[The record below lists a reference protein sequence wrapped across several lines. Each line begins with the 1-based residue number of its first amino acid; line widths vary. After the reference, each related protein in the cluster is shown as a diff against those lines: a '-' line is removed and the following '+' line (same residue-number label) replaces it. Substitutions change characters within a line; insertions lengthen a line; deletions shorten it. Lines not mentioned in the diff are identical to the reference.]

1 MDELKKVIREYM
13 ISQADSQLTLEDL
26 EKVPTKLAE
35 IWNTT
40 AIDATEDP
48 GSFWKFLDSTIG
60 KGSRAYRD
68 WVSDQPINQQSI
80 APKLAGQMMGI
91 LTDPL
96 EKHVGGEDVSV
107 GDLALA
113 GLSTAPYAGPV
124 ARAGTAV
131 AKPVLGS
138 GVMSGA
144 KVLQKARPESQ
155 IVNPVAEWVGPHRLN
170 VGEWARRQIIN
181 RRTEGPAGS
190 PTLKGRG
197 LQDWYSHP
205 FAKIGHVWDMA
216 KSAVKHRKDRAI
228 IPQYVKDEMA
238 QLEKAGI
245 IDKTMAD
252 LWQANP
258 AYVQSIMEK
267 FLPRDPRT
275 LKLRSILGD
284 SIFPRE
290 AYTTIREISR
300 DGSVIKNLL
309 DDVTDMPPEM
319 FSTHV
324 SPHIARELKL
334 GGHNVHIS
342 TKPIHIDSPVV
353 FKINSDGYYV
363 GAKGSPKLFNLESAN
378 YFTAGP
384 NQGTKSFR
392 TRGVFAWRG
401 KLPVVNEVKNLVEG
415 GMKSKDEIIS
425 SLMSKNKDLIKSF
438 NKATK
443 EWKSRKPDI
452 PGGRSSAYEYAMWR
466 ASRPKKRLYNRK
478 DLEKNIFDD
487 GQNISVSQHV
497 LTTDTLLATMPVR
510 MIINKRNPLEG
521 GYVYW
526 DQMRQGLGKK
536 WADWIL
542 DIGSDTNR
550 LFIDIQPFTTATK
563 FAVAGGARRQVQK
576 GFVEEAAQAGA
587 GVTTRKR
594 VSATAVDRGRYP
606 GHQVV
611 EGTRRVDPKSK
622 KGVEQVQVEEHIL
635 PPDPRWELLK
645 RKIHLPP
652 MYRLRQQGVI

>member
-1 MDELKKVIREYM
+1 MLA
-13 ISQADSQLTLEDL
+13 QAGPQFTLEDL
-26 EKVPTKLAE
+26 EKVPGELAE

-48 GSFWKFLDSTIG
+48 GSFWKFLDATIG

-68 WVSDQPINQQSI
+68 WVSDQPISQQSI

-96 EKHVGGEDVSV
+96 EKYVEGEDVSV

-124 ARAGTAV
+124 ARAGAAV
-131 AKPVLGS
+131 ATPIAGS
-138 GVMSGA
+138 TVMGGA
-144 KVLQKARPESQ
+144 KVAQKVLPEKD
-155 IVNPVAEWVGPHRLN
+155 IVNPAAEFVGENRLN
-170 VGEWARRQIIN
+170 VGNLARPQLIN

-197 LQDWYSHP
+197 LQDWYTHQ
-205 FAKIGHVWDMA
+205 FAKLGHVWDMA
-216 KSAVKHRKDRAI
+216 RTAIKHRKDRAI

-245 IDKTMAD
+245 IDKTTAD

-290 AYTTIREISR
+290 AHTTIREISR
-300 DGSVIKNLL
+300 DGGVIQNLL
-309 DDVTDMPPEM
+309 DDVTDMPREM

-353 FKINSDGYYV
+353 FKINNDGYYV
-363 GAKGSPKLFNLESAN
+363 GAKGSPKVYNLESAN

-392 TRGVFAWRG
+392 TRGVFAWKGRLQGYQGMGG
-401 KLPVVNEVKNLVEG
+401 K
-415 GMKSKDEIIS
+415 
-425 SLMSKNKDLIKSF
+425 
-438 NKATK
+438 KAK
-443 EWKSRKPDI
+443 
-452 PGGRSSAYEYAMWR
+452 
-466 ASRPKKRLYNRK
+466 
-478 DLEKNIFDD
+478 
-487 GQNISVSQHV
+487 
-497 LTTDTLLATMPVR
+497 PVR
-510 MIINKRNPLEG
+510 WKIK
-521 GYVYW
+521 YV
-526 DQMRQGLGKK
+526 
-536 WADWIL
+536 
-542 DIGSDTNR
+542 
-550 LFIDIQPFTTATK
+550 
-563 FAVAGGARRQVQK
+563 
-576 GFVEEAAQAGA
+576 
-587 GVTTRKR
+587 
-594 VSATAVDRGRYP
+594 
-606 GHQVV
+606 
-611 EGTRRVDPKSK
+611 
-622 KGVEQVQVEEHIL
+622 
-635 PPDPRWELLK
+635 
-645 RKIHLPP
+645 
-652 MYRLRQQGVI
+652 

>member
-1 MDELKKVIREYM
+1 M
-13 ISQADSQLTLEDL
+13 IAKAGPQFTLEDL
-26 EKVPTKLAE
+26 EKVPGELAE

-48 GSFWKFLDSTIG
+48 GSFWKFLDATIG

-68 WVSDQPINQQSI
+68 WVSDQPITQQSI
-80 APKLAGQMMGI
+80 VPKLAGQMMGL

-124 ARAGTAV
+124 ARAGVAV
-131 AKPVLGS
+131 AKPIAGS
-138 GVMSGA
+138 TAIGVTKLA
-144 KVLQKARPESQ
+144 QKAVPERD
-155 IVNPVAEWVGPHRLN
+155 IINPVAEFVGEDRLN
-170 VGEWARRQIIN
+170 VGNLARMQLIN
-181 RRTEGPAGS
+181 RRTGEFAPS
-190 PTLKGRG
+190 PTLKGKG
-197 LQDWYSHP
+197 LKDWYSHQ
-205 FAKIGHVWDMA
+205 FAKFGHVMDMA
-216 KSAVKHRKDRAI
+216 KTAIKHRKDRAI

-245 IDKTMAD
+245 VDKTMAD

-275 LKLRSILGD
+275 IKLRAILGD

-290 AYTTIREISR
+290 AYTTIREISKE
-300 DGSVIKNLL
+300 GSVIKNLL

-353 FKINSDGYYV
+353 FKINSDGYYAG
-363 GAKGSPKLFNLESAN
+363 GARGSRNIYNLEDAN
-378 YFTAGP
+378 YFTGS
-384 NQGTKSFR
+384 GFK

-401 KLPVVNEVKNLVEG
+401 KLPVVNEVKRLVEG
-415 GMKSKDEIIS
+415 GVKSKDEIIS
-425 SLMSKNKDLIKSF
+425 SIMSKNTDLIKSF

-466 ASRPKKRLYNRK
+466 ASRPKKRLYNKK

-510 MIINKRNPLEG
+510 MIINKHNPLEG

-536 WADWIL
+536 WADWAL

-550 LFIDIQPFTTATK
+550 LFIDMQPFTTATK

-587 GVTTRKR
+587 GVTARKR
-594 VSATAVDRGRYP
+594 VSATAVERGRYP
-606 GHQVV
+606 GHEVV
-611 EGTRRVDPKSK
+611 PGTRRVDPKSK
-622 KGVEQVQVEEHIL
+622 RGVEQVQVEEHIL
-635 PPDPRWELLK
+635 PPDPRWELHK
-645 RKIHLPP
+645 KNIHLPP
-652 MYRLRQQGVI
+652 MYRLRQQGII